1 VPVRVTSAM
10 RLIAATVVLLAT
22 VALVLWQT
30 HEVPRPH
37 RIGLLSPGSATQQ
50 GPNTEAFFNVLRERG
65 YVEGQNL
72 VIERRYGD
80 GREDRL
86 ASAARELAGLDLDVI
101 VAFGPAASKAAMQAT
116 STVPIV
122 MSSFD
127 AVEQGLVASLRHP
140 GGNVTG
146 WSIQS
151 SETGG
156 KQLAQLKEAFPAISR
171 VAVVFNP
178 TMPGHAELIRKLGD
192 DAKRLGLELYPVKVS
207 SADQLADAFA
217 VMRDKGLEAFF
228 VIPEPA
234 VIDQL
239 RGRMV
244 ALAAENHI
252 PAMYPFRMYVDAGG
266 LMSYGPSLRDLL
278 GRSADF
284 VDRIL
289 KGAKPADIPVE
300 QPDKYELVLNAKT
313 AQALGVTFPAA
324 LRAYAHE
331 IVE

>member
-1 VPVRVTSAM
+1 MPVRSAFAL
-10 RLIAATVVLLAT
+10 RLIAASLVLL
-22 VALVLWQT
+22 VAVTLVLWQT
-30 HEVPRPH
+30 HKAPRPH
-37 RIGLLSPGSATQQ
+37 RIGLLSAGPATQQ

-65 YVEGQNL
+65 YVEGQNMM
-72 VIERRYGD
+72 IERRWGD

-86 ASAARELAGLDLDVI
+86 ARAATELAGLDLDVI

-178 TMPGHAELIRKLGD
+178 TVPGYAELIRKLSD
-192 DAKRLGLELYPVKVS
+192 DAKRLGLELYPMEVS
-207 SADQLADAFA
+207 GADQLAGAFTI
-217 VMRDKGLEAFF
+217 MRDKGLEAFF

-234 VIDQL
+234 VIDPL

-244 ALAAENHI
+244 ALAAEHRI

-278 GRSADF
+278 ARSADF

-300 QPDKYELVLNAKT
+300 LPDKYELVLNLKT

-331 IVE
+331 KVE